1 MQIDLKK
8 LIIKER
14 GEIMLQ
20 DERLEAIVQ
29 YLHVNERVDIETI
42 CEMNHVSKDT
52 ARRDLILLEEAKK
65 VIRIRG
71 GAKRAQLSNEVYNF
85 DERAEMA
92 LKAKNEIGKLAAT
105 LIRDGDHLILDASTT
120 VLALTKYLTS
130 QNHNI
135 VTNSMDVA
143 NELLVREN
151 IRINLLGGTLSKNH
165 RAIYGSRAMKDIQ
178 DYKVNKCFIGTCGI
192 SETGLST
199 SIEEEGLLNREMVK
213 CADTVIVLVDSTK
226 FNKTF
231 FQKVCGLEDIDIVI
245 TEKEIPKNMLELLEK
260 HNIQV
265 IAAPDELGR

>member
-1 MQIDLKK
+1 
-8 LIIKER
+8 
-14 GEIMLQ
+14 MLQ

-29 YLHVNERVDIETI
+29 YLQVNERVDIDTI
-42 CEMNHVSKDT
+42 CELNHVSKDT
-52 ARRDLILLEEAKK
+52 ARRDLILLEETKR

-71 GAKRAQLSNEVYNF
+71 GAKRAHLHNEVYNF

-92 LKAKNEIGKLAAT
+92 LAAKNEIGKLAAS
-105 LIRDGDHLILDASTT
+105 LIREGDHLILDASTT
-120 VLALTKYLTS
+120 VLALTKYLSS
-130 QNHNI
+130 QNHHI

-143 NELLVREN
+143 NELLGKEN
-151 IRINLLGGTLSKNH
+151 IRINLLGGTVSKNH
-165 RAIYGSRAMKDIQ
+165 RAIYGSRAIKDIQ

-199 SIEEEGLLNREMVK
+199 SIEEEGLLNREMVRSS
-213 CADTVIVLVDSTK
+213 DTVIVLVDSTK

-245 TEKEIPKNMLELLEK
+245 TEKEVPENILEILEK

-265 IAAPDELGR
+265 ISVINELGV

>member
-1 MQIDLKK
+1 
-8 LIIKER
+8 
-14 GEIMLQ
+14 MLQ

-29 YLHVNERVDIETI
+29 YLQANERIDIETI
-42 CEMNHVSKDT
+42 CELNHVSKDT
-52 ARRDLILLEEAKK
+52 ARRDLILLEEAKR

-71 GAKRAQLSNEVYNF
+71 GAKRTQLHNEVYNF

-92 LKAKNEIGKLAAT
+92 FAAKNEIGKLAAS
-105 LIRDGDHLILDASTT
+105 LIREGDHLILDASTT
-120 VLALTKYLTS
+120 VLALTKYLSS

-143 NELLVREN
+143 NELLGKEN
-151 IRINLLGGTLSKNH
+151 IRINLLGGTVSKNH
-165 RAIYGSRAMKDIQ
+165 RAIYGSRAIKDIQ

-192 SETGLST
+192 SEAGLST
-199 SIEEEGLLNREMVK
+199 SIEEEGLLNREMVRSS
-213 CADTVIVLVDSTK
+213 DTVIVLVDSTK

-245 TEKEIPKNMLELLEK
+245 TEKEVPENMLEILEK

-265 IAAPDELGR
+265 ISVINELGV